1 MHNSPL
7 WKIKVFL
14 GILFLLLVGCE
25 TKTQTGALT
34 GAAVGVGA
42 GALIGGG
49 EGALIGGAV
58 GAVGGTLIGMAL
70 DDADRKALE
79 TQNPRTL
86 RKIDRGEPLNID
98 DIKQMTRAGIKDD
111 VIISQIK
118 ATDSHF
124 QLTSDEI
131 IELKDYGVSQK
142 VINAMIRSGNS

>member
-1 MHNSPL
+1 VYKMKNAM
-7 WKIKVFL
+7 FL
-14 GILFLLLVGCE
+14 VSLSMLFVGCE

-49 EGALIGGAV
+49 GGALIGGAA
-58 GAVGGTLIGMAL
+58 GAVGGALIGMAL

-98 DIKQMTRAGIKDD
+98 DIKQMSRAGIKDD
-111 VIISQIK
+111 VIISQIQ

-124 QLTSDEI
+124 HLTSDEI
-131 IELKDYGVSQK
+131 IDLKNSGVSQR
-142 VINAMIRSGNS
+142 VINAMIRSGNA